1 MPRGIIIFLITA
13 VLIFFLLLLTSEG
26 AVALSPRQS
35 RVEREITRIE
45 QVILSLQRTLE
56 WLKDTAC
63 GIGLEQYCGDEWGEY
78 VLKVAEPVDDG
89 KEYLGAYD
97 VSRYYTPVKDQ
108 ERYFY
113 AFKDSSRS
121 CRRVGWVFGDK
132 RARGEYAADLCINAQ
147 GDPFKT
153 ANGTD
158 LRLQIPLRVV
168 ACPPELPMGTK
179 LEVEDVG
186 LVTCLD
192 RGGAIKKKRLDLWLG
207 HGNEAVDLYL
217 ETGYLSG
224 LKKVYRIL

>member
-1 MPRGIIIFLITA
+1 MKLPDAFYRWLLA
-13 VLIFFLLLLTSEG
+13 LLLT
-26 AVALSPRQS
+26 LSGCRS
-35 RVEREITRIE
+35 
-45 QVILSLQRTLE
+45 VI
-56 WLKDTAC
+56 A
-63 GIGLEQYCGDEWGEY
+63 
-78 VLKVAEPVDDG
+78 
-89 KEYLGAYD
+89 
-97 VSRYYTPVKDQ
+97 
-108 ERYFY
+108 
-113 AFKDSSRS
+113 
-121 CRRVGWVFGDK
+121 
-132 RARGEYAADLCINAQ
+132 GEYAADLCINAQ